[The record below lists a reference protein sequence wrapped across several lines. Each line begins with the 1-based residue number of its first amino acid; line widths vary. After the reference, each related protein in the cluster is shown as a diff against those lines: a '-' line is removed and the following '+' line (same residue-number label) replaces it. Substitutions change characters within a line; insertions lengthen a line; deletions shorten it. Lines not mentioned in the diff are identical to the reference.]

1 MIRSLVQHHGIH
13 PGFLEIP
20 LSFSYRS
27 TDEEQGF
34 SVPWTL
40 IEDESKFGMLC
51 HIVSVPRADKV
62 GQKYSILSD
71 IPSSKETRMSH
82 GC

>member
-1 MIRSLVQHHGIH
+1 MSQINSWAPLQASREMIRSLVQHHGIH
-13 PGFLEIP
+13 PAFLEIP

-40 IEDESKFGMLC
+40 IEDETKFGMLSY
-51 HIVSVPRADKV
+51 VR
-62 GQKYSILSD
+62 
-71 IPSSKETRMSH
+71 
-82 GC
+82 